1 MKKYL
6 KNLLVVAV
14 ALMPSLS
21 INTFAQPSGND
32 PEFIPVKETPS
43 PNPHPGPRIMGV
55 EPDVIPI
62 KPKPGDDI
70 PAPRIMSVNPDEIP
84 IIPAPNPNPNPGPN
98 PGPRIASAEPD
109 EIPIKSPTD
118 DIPRPRM
125 RSAEPDDIPIIP
137 APGLDPGTM
146 PRLRNSAQAPHCYHI
161 NGVVYIDA
169 AATVTYIN
177 ASVTR
182 YSDNQVWS
190 DANNSNTLAITVS
203 PDPGEYHLQ
212 LTLSTGQ
219 SYQGKYI
226 IE

>member
-43 PNPHPGPRIMGV
+43 PNPHPGPRIM
-55 EPDVIPI
+55 
-62 KPKPGDDI
+62 
-70 PAPRIMSVNPDEIP
+70 SVNPDEIP

-98 PGPRIASAEPD
+98 PRPRIASAEPD

-125 RSAEPDDIPIIP
+125 RSAEPDDIPVVP
-137 APGLDPGTM
+137 SPGTNPGGG
-146 PRLRNSAQAPHCYHI
+146 PRFRNSAQTPHCYHI

-190 DANNSNTLAITVS
+190 DANNSNTLAITAS